1 MLGVGG
7 HAFQQ
12 VTDDNGPNSAA
23 GRARAFGVGPSV
35 RYMNDRGW
43 LFTAKWQQEF
53 QVKNR
58 PEGQQLYVKLAIPF

>member
-1 MLGVGG
+1 MYKR
-7 HAFQQ
+7 Q
-12 VTDDNGPNSAA
+12 TDDNGPNSAA